1 MNIRR
6 AVLAAAVQIAA
17 TILVTVVIVS
27 VYVSILAARDSV
39 SLPESELEA
48 IGERVGQW
56 TALIVGVV
64 TAFAAGWWGARGLGD
79 NAVKQ
84 GFAIGALIAVF
95 GLVIDVT
102 GGDIGAMTA
111 ASVLLNFG
119 AAVAGAWLARSRQP
133 AVAP

>member
-6 AVLAAAVQIAA
+6 AVIAAAVQIVA
-17 TILVTVVIVS
+17 TILVTVIIVTA
-27 VYVSILAARDSV
+27 YVSLLAARDSV
-39 SLPESELEA
+39 SVPESELEA

-64 TAFAAGWWGARGLGD
+64 TAFFAGWWGARGLGD
-79 NAVKQ
+79 SAVKQ
-84 GFAIGALIAVF
+84 GLVVGALIAIF
-95 GLVIDVT
+95 GLIVDVT

-111 ASVLLNFG
+111 GSVLLNFG
-119 AAVAGAWLARSRQP
+119 AAVAGAWFARSRQP